1 MNITSTITSNL
12 DHPMIPSEAAG
23 KRKASDDNSVNTN
36 GAPKSKR
43 TRKDNVSSNKRKLLN
58 GEEQRG
64 GLVII
69 RGSKSQQPSSQPPS
83 NSSNAVAGPSHPP
96 NKKFRVASTNGSS
109 SKGKHSSPDEDG
121 AVEEDVRRMEMEAD
135 ALRRSANRSHDALPS
150 TDSLLPLAP
159 RETPKIEKNREM
171 RGESSR
177 TPHTPRMASM
187 ASRGKRLSNSFDR
200 AGIITQPHSSV
211 DDASL
216 YKHIDSELPDRDRA
230 RQLIILCAA
239 RAPLPVPREGKDPPS
254 EPSEKGAKLL
264 QELKDNMLLL
274 LAERKIDMN
283 VTAADQ
289 PGSAANG
296 AYIPANEQN
305 VNNRARTTR
314 FKDEIR
320 IAKAEDE
327 AWAAVS
333 QYYNAYQEAAVRE
346 LEQRQKAKG
355 KRRAVPEED
364 LRISELP
371 KPLQE
376 ASDLALSIL
385 AKDSTGEHNPH
396 SHRWSELRYKT
407 DELHALVNTAV
418 QTTAVVETNL
428 DQRFIHLSQILHA
441 RTQRAARPATQT
453 PPALSTY
460 LPQRPADPS
469 EARDLFRALARVDA
483 ARPPA
488 QVGMEASRAA
498 REVQRAQD
506 APASERRFTPVAP
519 PTPRT
524 PRRPGTPGRGR

>member
-1 MNITSTITSNL
+1 
-12 DHPMIPSEAAG
+12 
-23 KRKASDDNSVNTN
+23 
-36 GAPKSKR
+36 
-43 TRKDNVSSNKRKLLN
+43 
-58 GEEQRG
+58 
-64 GLVII
+64 
-69 RGSKSQQPSSQPPS
+69 
-83 NSSNAVAGPSHPP
+83 
-96 NKKFRVASTNGSS
+96 
-109 SKGKHSSPDEDG
+109 
-121 AVEEDVRRMEMEAD
+121 
-135 ALRRSANRSHDALPS
+135 
-150 TDSLLPLAP
+150 
-159 RETPKIEKNREM
+159 
-171 RGESSR
+171 
-177 TPHTPRMASM
+177 
-187 ASRGKRLSNSFDR
+187 
-200 AGIITQPHSSV
+200 V

-320 IAKAEDE
+320 MCVLHFLYSHFANPYSDDRAKAEDE

-396 SHRWSELRYKT
+396 SHRWSELRYK
-407 DELHALVNTAV
+407 V
-418 QTTAVVETNL
+418 
-428 DQRFIHLSQILHA
+428 RP
-441 RTQRAARPATQT
+441 RAAFLLLL
-453 PPALSTY
+453 LS
-460 LPQRPADPS
+460 
-469 EARDLFRALARVDA
+469 F
-483 ARPPA
+483 
-488 QVGMEASRAA
+488 
-498 REVQRAQD
+498 
-506 APASERRFTPVAP
+506 AP
-519 PTPRT
+519 PD
-524 PRRPGTPGRGR
+524 G